1 MLLVR
6 SIAVSTVRRL
16 PESIRCAAA
25 TSRELI
31 SSAPR
36 RGRFLSTTTTAAIE
50 EEPRE
55 VMEYDVCIVG
65 GGPAG
70 LSAAIR
76 LKQLCQQ
83 YNTDL
88 SVCLIDKGRCV
99 AFHFGNDYWIL
110 VIERD
115 VEALTLSFHY
125 KFTVKSVR
133 TLYPAMSLTR
143 KP

>member
-1 MLLVR
+1 MLLWR
-6 SIAVSTVRRL
+6 SLAASSVRRTLGERSCSAVAHAVL
-16 PESIRCAAA
+16 PSTLRRRC
-25 TSRELI
+25 
-31 SSAPR
+31 
-36 RGRFLSTTTTAAIE
+36 LSTAIA

-83 YNTDL
+83 YNTEL

-99 AFHFGNDYWIL
+99 AFLFGFGVSVGFEKFNGSK
-110 VIERD
+110 R
-115 VEALTLSFHY
+115 SHHY
-125 KFTVKSVR
+125 FIIHSIVKSVR
-133 TLYPAMSLTR
+133 ILYPATSLTP

>member
-1 MLLVR
+1 MLLWR
-6 SIAVSTVRRL
+6 SWT
-16 PESIRCAAA
+16 AA
-25 TSRELI
+25 TVHRFSGGGRCLTANAVLR
-31 SSAPR
+31 SGPR
-36 RGRFLSTTTTAAIE
+36 QRLFSTTANE

-99 AFHFGNDYWIL
+99 SCLGLCVCTD
-110 VIERD
+110 D
-115 VEALTLSFHY
+115 SFEH
-125 KFTVKSVR
+125 
-133 TLYPAMSLTR
+133 
-143 KP
+143 